1 MAPFITEHLQVLTG
15 WGVLACINLWCC
27 TSVCSLMWLLL
38 QCSLCFLY
46 ELLLHLFCFSVRIQ
60 LCSSDMH
67 GGGLT
72 HHKVIIQATC
82 LVASWAGLAPSAP
95 LTTSQAVPKLWVGQP
110 CYHFTKA
117 SPHPN
122 GPGLKLDIPSHLL
135 SAQLLWL
142 VVTEQVTL
150 PDSSHLIQE

>member
-1 MAPFITEHLQVLTG
+1 LLFSQDPT
-15 WGVLACINLWCC
+15 
-27 TSVCSLMWLLL
+27 LLL
-38 QCSLCFLY
+38 RYAWRWLDTSQGDNSGY
-46 ELLLHLFCFSVRIQ
+46 MSSGLLGWLGS
-60 LCSSDMH
+60 LCSSH
-67 GGGLT
+67 NLPGW
-72 HHKVIIQATC
+72 KIP
-82 LVASWAGLAPSAP
+82 W
-95 LTTSQAVPKLWVGQP
+95 AVPKLWVGQP
-110 CYHFTKA
+110 RYHFTKA